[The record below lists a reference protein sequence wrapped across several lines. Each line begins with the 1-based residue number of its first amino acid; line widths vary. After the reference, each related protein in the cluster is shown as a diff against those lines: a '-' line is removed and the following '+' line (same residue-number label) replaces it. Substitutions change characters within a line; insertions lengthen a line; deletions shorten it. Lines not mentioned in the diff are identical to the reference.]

1 MLSLECILLFMAFF
15 VVLLGIVWRCF
26 WCKSK
31 ISLWDRGK
39 ILVLQYAKY
48 KDLIKTGIPLLI
60 VVIALIVGAIG
71 GESWRKGQW
80 WAVTLGITLI
90 TLVINFLVEL
100 AYRRIDS
107 RDSDNYSKFIENL
120 LKFNKKSQKVNMRML
135 MNILLMISGIPS
147 LVMNVG

>member
-1 MLSLECILLFMAFF
+1 MSSLECLLLFMACF
-15 VVLLGIVWRCF
+15 VVLFGVVRCCF
-26 WCKSK
+26 WGKSK

-90 TLVINFLVEL
+90 
-100 AYRRIDS
+100 
-107 RDSDNYSKFIENL
+107 
-120 LKFNKKSQKVNMRML
+120 
-135 MNILLMISGIPS
+135 
-147 LVMNVG
+147 